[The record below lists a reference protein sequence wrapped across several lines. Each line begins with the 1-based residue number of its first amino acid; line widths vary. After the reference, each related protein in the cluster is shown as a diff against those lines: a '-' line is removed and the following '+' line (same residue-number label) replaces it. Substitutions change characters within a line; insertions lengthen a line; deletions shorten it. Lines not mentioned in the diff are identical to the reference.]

1 MMKVEF
7 EQHINARISQED
19 YAIVEHVYMWHPAIP
34 NVGGKDKIANLY
46 LIGGMDVI
54 RDMNR
59 RAVEIEEEY
68 DKLCSRE
75 KEISEIVKG
84 LRSRVDQIDEEIERL
99 KAEKDRRETERRR
112 LCGELKEIR
121 NKKEEMI

>member
-7 EQHINARISQED
+7 EQRINARISQED
-19 YAIVEHVYMWHPAIP
+19 YAIVEHVYTWHPAIP
-34 NVGGKDKIANLY
+34 NVGGKDKISDLY

-54 RDMNR
+54 RDMDR
-59 RAVEIEEEY
+59 RAVEIEEGY

-75 KEISEIVKG
+75 KEISE
-84 LRSRVDQIDEEIERL
+84 RVHQIDEEIEWL